1 MKQLTVLLLSLSI
14 FALAVFPVF
23 SSGKSEEPE
32 NDTGYSVFVSIP
44 PQKYFVEKIGGEH
57 VSVRTMVLPGRS
69 PATYDPTP
77 SQVIALGKSRVFFT
91 VGVAFES
98 AFLPGIRDKADSL
111 LIVDTS
117 EGIKKRMLEHHV
129 HDGDDDDDGH
139 DEDEGGTVDPH
150 IWMSPVLVMTQAE
163 IIYRTLVS
171 LDPENESDYTAGY
184 NELVSE
190 LEKLDSVLEQDLA
203 PFKGKTLF
211 VFHPS
216 FGYFTDR
223 YGMRQLAIETGG
235 KEPSAAELEEVIEH
249 ARENDV
255 KIVFVQPEFSR
266 QSADAIARA
275 VGGTVIVL
283 NPLAEDYIDNMYT
296 ISENVRKAY

>member
-1 MKQLTVLLLSLSI
+1 MKQLTVLMLSLSI

-23 SSGKSEEPE
+23 SSGRSEEPE
-32 NDTGYSVFVSIP
+32 NGTGYSVFVSIP
-44 PQKYFVEKIGGEH
+44 PQKYFVEKIGGDH

-69 PATYDPTP
+69 PATYDPSP

-91 VGVAFES
+91 IGVAFEA

-117 EGIKKRMLEHHV
+117 EGIKKRMLEHHL
-129 HDGDDDDDGH
+129 HEGEDDGH
-139 DEDEGGTVDPH
+139 DEDEGETIDPH
-150 IWMSPVLVMTQAE
+150 VWMSPVLVMKQAE
-163 IIYRTLVS
+163 TIYRTLVS
-171 LDPENESDYTAGY
+171 LDPENEADYAAGY
-184 NELVSE
+184 NELISE
-190 LEKLDSVLEQDLA
+190 LENLDSVLELDLA
-203 PFKGKTLF
+203 PFRGKTLF

-235 KEPSAAELEEVIEH
+235 KEPSAAELEEVIGH

-275 VGGTVIVL
+275 VGGMVIVL
-283 NPLAEDYIDNMYT
+283 NPLAEDYIDNMYM